1 MEERSLTGKRLSYFL
16 WQGFQISVPK
26 DTEDF
31 ELEGGGLG
39 GRRTAIAF
47 LKNFPPNHHLLM
59 IFKITIKKALEETT

>member
-16 WQGFQISVPK
+16 WQGFQISVPE

-31 ELEGGGLG
+31 ESEGGGLG
-39 GRRTAIAF
+39 GRRAAIAF
-47 LKNFPPNHHLLM
+47 LKNFPPNHRLLM